1 VMLVQRVCIRYVPMG
16 NVRKRGQRT
25 HRNNPGSLAI
35 FAAIRRACSLLSNLA
50 KERRPARRG
59 QRRAYSLW
67 LALLSLAA
75 LLRTH
80 FKTIQGAVM
89 TDDSGTSDLS
99 SAATNGPSGDSAS
112 ALSVRSNG
120 VTQATRAKF
129 SFTGPFDGAA
139 DKELSTVAKRFLI
152 AEINRLV
159 EENQQL
165 KQFKEKFHELDK
177 KLVVLEKY
185 HDLDKKLVVLK
196 ETIKPF
202 RRNLFLSSA
211 CLIAGAAGIA

>member
-1 VMLVQRVCIRYVPMG
+1 
-16 NVRKRGQRT
+16 
-25 HRNNPGSLAI
+25 
-35 FAAIRRACSLLSNLA
+35 
-50 KERRPARRG
+50 
-59 QRRAYSLW
+59 
-67 LALLSLAA
+67 
-75 LLRTH
+75 
-80 FKTIQGAVM
+80 M

-99 SAATNGPSGDSAS
+99 FPATNGGSGDSAS
-112 ALSVRSNG
+112 ALSVPSNAVG
-120 VTQATRAKF
+120 VAFAGT
-129 SFTGPFDGAA
+129 D

-165 KQFKEKFHELDK
+165 KQFKDKYHELDK

-185 HDLDKKLVVLK
+185 QDLDKKMVVLK

-211 CLIAGAAGIA
+211 CLIAGAAGVASAPSFLSINQYGWYVFVAVSAMLLIAGIAARVEGPLTKSK

>member
-1 VMLVQRVCIRYVPMG
+1 
-16 NVRKRGQRT
+16 
-25 HRNNPGSLAI
+25 
-35 FAAIRRACSLLSNLA
+35 
-50 KERRPARRG
+50 
-59 QRRAYSLW
+59 
-67 LALLSLAA
+67 
-75 LLRTH
+75 
-80 FKTIQGAVM
+80 M

-129 SFTGPFDGAA
+129 SFAGPFDGAD

-211 CLIAGAAGIA
+211 CLIAGAAGIAAAPSFLSMNQYGWYVFVSVSALLLIAGIAARVEGPARRSRN